1 MRYRFLPKVRAS
13 HPVIGMMTALE
24 TRYDVRTHA
33 DSSIP
38 DERDP
43 RMWSRATF
51 ATLVS
56 MISISVGSITVMA
69 TIHLLAPIAPTA
81 FPNRPPSPFNVA
93 YRMKI
98 VGTTDIPI
106 RRTWSGSSPRER
118 TIFTGTRCTTFT

>member
-1 MRYRFLPKVRAS
+1 MS
-13 HPVIGMMTALE
+13 
-24 TRYDVRTHA
+24 THA

-56 MISISVGSITVMA
+56 MISISVGSITVIA

-81 FPNRPPSPFNVA
+81 FPNRLPSPFIVP
-93 YRMKI
+93 RM
-98 VGTTDIPI
+98 
-106 RRTWSGSSPRER
+106 RSYS
-118 TIFTGTRCTTFT
+118 